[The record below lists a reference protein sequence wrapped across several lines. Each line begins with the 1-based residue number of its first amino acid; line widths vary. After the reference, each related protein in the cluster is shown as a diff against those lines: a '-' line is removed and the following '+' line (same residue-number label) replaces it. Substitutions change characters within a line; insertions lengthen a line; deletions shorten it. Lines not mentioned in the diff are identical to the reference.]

1 MEYAVLGVI
10 FIVGIVTMVGLCNY
24 GVKKIKS
31 IK

>member
-1 MEYAVLGVI
+1 MEYYLLIV
-10 FIVGIVTMVGLCNY
+10 FIVGIATMIGLCNY